1 MEKFVKMTNPN
12 YKISATRVL
21 FKCVNKN
28 LTSEQLRTWVY
39 SQFEGL
45 IKPKKL
51 KTIKLLKDIKIV
63 SDNGQA
69 RGFVFIDFLNAEKAL
84 QFVQK
89 IVERKDD
96 TMAELGNSKGET
108 PIIEFAFDDVKK
120 LRKIEDVKVKQIQEA
135 KENQEH
141 KSEDDKTKLEKKQFQ
156 KALQNNRKLMAKKLV
171 GDALQQNSEDIAK
184 QALESIN
191 SLRSRGIK
199 HRLLV
204 KIEKRFA
211 HLVPKNTTEAEVKPK
226 AQKPV
231 DRTKKI
237 EKVKKVMKPDEDL
250 MKIKHDVKNKNKKL
264 RREKNQKI
272 DKPDEFEANFIK
284 KVQKK
289 GKWSE
294 ST

>member
-12 YKISATRVL
+12 YKISPTRVL
-21 FKCVNKN
+21 FKCVSKD
-28 LTSEQLRTWVY
+28 LTTEQLRTWTY

-63 SDNGQA
+63 SDSGQS
-69 RGFVFIDFLNAEKAL
+69 RGFIFIDFLNSEKAL
-84 QFVQK
+84 QFVKK
-89 IVERKDD
+89 IVEHKDD
-96 TMAELGNSKGET
+96 TMAELGNPKGET

-120 LRKIEDVKVKQIQEA
+120 MRKIEDVKAKQMQEA
-135 KENQEH
+135 KENKEQDP
-141 KSEDDKTKLEKKQFQ
+141 EDSKTKSEKKQFQ

-171 GDALQQNSEDIAK
+171 ADALQQGSEDIAK
-184 QALESIN
+184 QALDSIN

-199 HRLLV
+199 HRLLI
-204 KIEKRFA
+204 KIQKRFA
-211 HLVPKNTTEAEVKPK
+211 HLVPESTIEVKDKPK
-226 AQKPV
+226 IEKPANRV
-231 DRTKKI
+231 KKI
-237 EKVKKVMKPDEDL
+237 EKSKKVVKPDENI

-264 RREKNQKI
+264 RREKNQNI

-289 GKWSE
+289 GKWTE
-294 ST
+294 NA